1 MKKFMQNNG
10 VDAIMVWQRIVNP
23 PTLAVTVGS
32 IPTCSTKYGVVAD
45 W

>member
-1 MKKFMQNNG
+1 MKKYMQNNG
-10 VDAIMVWQRIVNP
+10 VDAIMVWQWIVNP
-23 PTLAVTVGS
+23 SALVATVGS